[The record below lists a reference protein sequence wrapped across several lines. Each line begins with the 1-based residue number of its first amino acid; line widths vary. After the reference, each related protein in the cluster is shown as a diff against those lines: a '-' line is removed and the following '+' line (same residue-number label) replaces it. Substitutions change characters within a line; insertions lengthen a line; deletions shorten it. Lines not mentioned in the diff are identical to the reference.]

1 MSRVKE
7 FDVDAA
13 CEAAL
18 ELFWRQGYEA
28 TSVSDLV
35 AELGIGKASLYATF
49 GTKHELYLTALNRYI
64 ARGNER
70 FVEDF
75 AGPGPA
81 LAGVRRLIDRY
92 LAEILGESGRKG
104 CFVVNAA
111 MEMLP
116 KDPEVARVV
125 ERSWDA
131 LELAVRMALSRAKA
145 QGELDADADPEELAG
160 FLLTV
165 LQGMRVLGKGP
176 DPAPR
181 VRATAKQAIA
191 VLEAARKHS

>member
-49 GTKHELYLTALNRYI
+49 GTKHELYLAVLNRYI
-64 ARGNER
+64 ARGNVR

-92 LAEILGESGRKG
+92 LAEILDESGRKG

-111 MEMLP
+111 MEMMP
-116 KDPEVARVV
+116 RDPDVARVV

-131 LELAVRMALSRAKA
+131 LELALRMALSRAKA
-145 QGELDADADPEELAG
+145 QGELDDAVDPEELAG

-176 DPAPR
+176 DPAAR
-181 VRATAKQAIA
+181 AKATAKQAIA
-191 VLEAARKHS
+191 VVEAARKH

>member
-13 CEAAL
+13 CDAAL

-35 AELGIGKASLYATF
+35 AGLGIGKASLYATF
-49 GTKHELYLTALNRYI
+49 GTKHQLYLTALNRYI

-70 FVEDF
+70 FVADF

-81 LAGVRRLIDRY
+81 LDGVRRLIERY
-92 LAEILGESGRKG
+92 VAEILDESGRKG

-131 LELAVRMALSRAKA
+131 LELALRMALSRAKA
-145 QGELDADADPEELAG
+145 QDEIGAGADPEALAG

-165 LQGMRVLGKGP
+165 LQGMRVLGKGL
-176 DPAPR
+176 DHAAR

-191 VLEAARKHS
+191 VLEAARQH

>member
-1 MSRVKE
+1 VKE

-13 CEAAL
+13 CDAAL

-28 TSVSDLV
+28 TSVNDLV
-35 AELGIGKASLYATF
+35 AALGIGKASLYATF

-64 ARGNER
+64 ARGDER

-81 LAGVRRLIDRY
+81 LAGVQRLIERY
-92 LAEILGESGRKG
+92 LAEILDESGRDG

-111 MEMLP
+111 MEMMP
-116 KDPEVARVV
+116 KDPEVVRAV

-131 LELAVRMALSRAKA
+131 LELALRMALSRAKA
-145 QGELDADADPEELAG
+145 QGELDAAADPEGLAR

-165 LQGMRVLGKGP
+165 LQGMRVLSKGP

-181 VRATAKQAIA
+181 AKATAKQALA
-191 VLEAARKHS
+191 VLDAARSH

>member
-13 CEAAL
+13 CDAAL

-49 GTKHELYLTALNRYI
+49 GTKRELYLTVLNRYI

-92 LAEILGESGRKG
+92 LAEILGESARKG

-111 MEMLP
+111 MEMMP
-116 KDPEVARVV
+116 RDPEVARVV

-131 LELAVRMALSRAKA
+131 LELALRMALSRAKA
-145 QGELDADADPEELAG
+145 QGELGDDADPEALAG

-165 LQGMRVLGKGP
+165 LQGMRVMGKGP
-176 DPAPR
+176 DPAAR
-181 VRATAKQAIA
+181 ARATAGQAMA
-191 VLEAARKHS
+191 VLEAARNH

>member
-13 CEAAL
+13 CDAAL
-18 ELFWRQGYEA
+18 ELFWRQGYEV

-35 AELGIGKASLYATF
+35 TELGIGKASLYATF
-49 GTKHELYLTALNRYI
+49 GTKHELYLTVLNRYI

-111 MEMLP
+111 MEMMP
-116 KDPEVARVV
+116 RDPEVARVV

-131 LELAVRMALSRAKA
+131 LELALRMALSRAKA
-145 QGELDADADPEELAG
+145 QGELAAAADPEALAG

-165 LQGMRVLGKGP
+165 LQGMRVMGKGP
-176 DPAPR
+176 DPAA
-181 VRATAKQAIA
+181 RARAAAGQAIA
-191 VLEAARKHS
+191 VVEAARKH

>member
-13 CEAAL
+13 CDAAL

-35 AELGIGKASLYATF
+35 AGLGIGKASLYATF
-49 GTKHELYLTALNRYI
+49 GTKHQLYLTALNRYI

-70 FVEDF
+70 FVADF

-81 LAGVRRLIDRY
+81 LDGVRRLIERY
-92 LAEILGESGRKG
+92 VAEILDESGRKG

-131 LELAVRMALSRAKA
+131 LELALRMALSRAKA
-145 QGELDADADPEELAG
+145 QGEIGPGADPEALAG

-165 LQGMRVLGKGP
+165 LQGMRVLGKGL
-176 DPAPR
+176 DHAAR

-191 VLEAARKHS
+191 VLEAARQH

>member
-28 TSVSDLV
+28 TSVTDLV

-111 MEMLP
+111 MEMMP
-116 KDPEVARVV
+116 KDPEVVRVI

-131 LELAVRMALSRAKA
+131 LELAVRMALSRAKS
-145 QGELDADADPEELAG
+145 QGELHASADPEELAG

-165 LQGMRVLGKGP
+165 LQGMRVLSKGP
-176 DPAPR
+176 DPAAR
-181 VRATAKQAIA
+181 AKATARQAIA
-191 VLEAARKHS
+191 VLEAARKH

>member
-13 CEAAL
+13 CDAAL

-35 AELGIGKASLYATF
+35 AGLGIGKASLYATF
-49 GTKHELYLTALNRYI
+49 GTKHQLYLTALNRYI

-81 LAGVRRLIDRY
+81 LDGVRRLIGRY
-92 LAEILGESGRKG
+92 LAEILGEPGRKG

-111 MEMLP
+111 MEMMP

-145 QGELDADADPEELAG
+145 QGELAATADPEELAC

-165 LQGMRVLGKGP
+165 LQGMRVLSKGP
-176 DPAPR
+176 DPAAR
-181 VRATAKQAIA
+181 ARATAKQAIA
-191 VLEAARKHS
+191 VLEAARQH

>member
-1 MSRVKE
+1 VSRVKE
-7 FDVDAA
+7 FDVDVA

-35 AELGIGKASLYATF
+35 ESLGIGKASLYATF
-49 GTKHELYLTALNRYI
+49 GTKHELYLTALNRYVS
-64 ARGNER
+64 RGNTR
-70 FVEDF
+70 IMDDLTKTGRALDAVRGLVE
-75 AGPGPA
+75 
-81 LAGVRRLIDRY
+81 RY
-92 LAEILGESGRKG
+92 LAEILDETGRNG

-116 KDPEVARVV
+116 KDPEVSRVV

-131 LELAVRMALSRAKA
+131 LEVSLTMALSRAKA
-145 QGELDADADPEELAG
+145 QGELAENTDPSILAG

-165 LQGMRVLGKGP
+165 LQGMRVLSKAP
-176 DPAPR
+176 DPAA
-181 VRATAKQAIA
+181 RARAAAGQALA
-191 VLEAARKHS
+191 VLEAAKNQ

>member
-13 CEAAL
+13 CEAAI

-64 ARGNER
+64 ARGDER

-81 LAGVRRLIDRY
+81 LAGVRRLIGRY
-92 LAEILGESGRKG
+92 LAEILDESGRKG

-111 MEMLP
+111 MELMP
-116 KDPEVARVV
+116 RDPEVARVV
-125 ERSWDA
+125 ERSWDR
-131 LELAVRMALSRAKA
+131 LELALRMALSRAKA
-145 QGELDADADPEELAG
+145 QGELVPGADPETLAG

-165 LQGMRVLGKGP
+165 LQGMRVLSKSP
-176 DPAPR
+176 DPAA
-181 VRATAKQAIA
+181 RARAAAGEALA
-191 VLEAARKHS
+191 VLETSRRH

>member
-49 GTKHELYLTALNRYI
+49 GTKHELYLTALNRYV

-75 AGPGPA
+75 TGPGPA
-81 LAGVRRLIDRY
+81 LEGVRRLIDRY
-92 LAEILGESGRKG
+92 LAEILGESGHKG

-111 MEMLP
+111 MEMMP
-116 KDPEVARVV
+116 RDPEVARVV

-145 QGELDADADPEELAG
+145 QGELDEAADPEELAG
-160 FLLTV
+160 FLLAV

-176 DPAPR
+176 DPAAR
-181 VRATAKQAIA
+181 VKATARQAVA
-191 VLEAARKHS
+191 VLEAARRH

>member
-28 TSVSDLV
+28 TSVADLV

-49 GTKHELYLTALNRYI
+49 GTKHELYLTALSRYV

-70 FVEDF
+70 FLDEL

-81 LAGVRRLIDRY
+81 LAGVRRIVERY
-92 LAEILGESGRKG
+92 LAEILDESGRNG

-116 KDPEVARVV
+116 RDPEVTRVI
-125 ERSWDA
+125 EQSWDA
-131 LELAVRMALSRAKA
+131 LELALRMTLTRARA
-145 QGELDADADPEELAG
+145 QGELSAGADPAALAG

-165 LQGMRVLGKGP
+165 LQGMRVLSKSP
-176 DPAPR
+176 DPGAR
-181 VRATAKQAIA
+181 VRAAAGQAIA
-191 VLEAARKHS
+191 VLEAARNH

>member
-7 FDVDAA
+7 FDVDVA

-18 ELFWRQGYEA
+18 ELFWRKGYEA

-49 GTKHELYLTALNRYI
+49 GTKRELYLTVLNRYI
-64 ARGNER
+64 ARGDKR
-70 FVEDF
+70 FIEDF

-92 LAEILGESGRKG
+92 LAEILDESGRKG

-111 MEMLP
+111 MEMMS
-116 KDPEVARVV
+116 KDPDVARLV
-125 ERSWDA
+125 ERNWDA
-131 LELAVRMALSRAKA
+131 LEMALRMALSRAKA
-145 QGELDADADPEELAG
+145 QGELDDAVDPEALAR

-165 LQGMRVLGKGP
+165 LQGMRVLSKGP
-176 DPAPR
+176 DPAAR
-181 VRATAKQAIA
+181 AKATAKQAIA
-191 VLEAARKHS
+191 VVDAARKH

>member
-13 CEAAL
+13 CDAAL

-28 TSVSDLV
+28 TSVNDLV
-35 AELGIGKASLYATF
+35 SALGIGKASLYATF
-49 GTKHELYLTALNRYI
+49 GTKHELYLTALNRYV

-81 LAGVRRLIDRY
+81 LAGVRRLIERY
-92 LAEILGESGRKG
+92 LAEILGESGRHG

-111 MEMLP
+111 MEMMP

-131 LELAVRMALSRAKA
+131 LDLALRMALSRAKA
-145 QGELDADADPEELAG
+145 QGELDATADPEALAG

-165 LQGMRVLGKGP
+165 LQGMRVLSKGP

-181 VRATAKQAIA
+181 ARATAKQAIA
-191 VLEAARKHS
+191 VLEAARPR

>member
-13 CEAAL
+13 CDAAL

-49 GTKHELYLTALNRYI
+49 GTKHELYLTVLNRYI

-92 LAEILGESGRKG
+92 LAEILGESARKG

-111 MEMLP
+111 MEMMP
-116 KDPEVARVV
+116 RDPEVARVV

-131 LELAVRMALSRAKA
+131 LELALRMALSRAKA
-145 QGELDADADPEELAG
+145 QGELGDDADPEALAG

-165 LQGMRVLGKGP
+165 LQGMRVMGKGP
-176 DPAPR
+176 DPAA
-181 VRATAKQAIA
+181 RARAAAGQAMA
-191 VLEAARKHS
+191 VLEAARNH

>member
-13 CEAAL
+13 CDAAL

-35 AELGIGKASLYATF
+35 AGLGIGKASLYATF
-49 GTKHELYLTALNRYI
+49 GTKHQLYLTALNRYI

-70 FVEDF
+70 FVADF

-81 LAGVRRLIDRY
+81 LDGVRRLIERY
-92 LAEILGESGRKG
+92 VAEILDESGRKG

-131 LELAVRMALSRAKA
+131 LELALRMALSRARA
-145 QGELDADADPEELAG
+145 QGEIGAGADPEALAG

-165 LQGMRVLGKGP
+165 LQGMRVLGKGL
-176 DPAPR
+176 DHAAR

-191 VLEAARKHS
+191 VLEAARQH

>member
-13 CEAAL
+13 CDAAL

-28 TSVSDLV
+28 TSVNDLV
-35 AELGIGKASLYATF
+35 AALGIGKASLYATF
-49 GTKHELYLTALNRYI
+49 GTKHDLYLTALNRYI

-81 LAGVRRLIDRY
+81 LAGVRRLIERY
-92 LAEILGESGRKG
+92 LAEILDESGRDG

-111 MEMLP
+111 MEMMP
-116 KDPEVARVV
+116 KDPEVARAV

-131 LELAVRMALSRAKA
+131 LELALRMALSRAKA
-145 QGELDADADPEELAG
+145 QGELDAATDPEALAR

-165 LQGMRVLGKGP
+165 LQGMRVLSKGP

-181 VRATAKQAIA
+181 AKATAEQALA
-191 VLEAARKHS
+191 VLDAARSR

>member
-18 ELFWRQGYEA
+18 ALFWRQGYEA

-49 GTKHELYLTALNRYI
+49 GTKHELYLKALNRYI
-64 ARGNER
+64 ARGDER
-70 FVEDF
+70 FVQDF

-81 LAGVRRLIDRY
+81 LAGVRRLVERY
-92 LAEILGESGRKG
+92 LAEILDESGRDG

-111 MEMLP
+111 MEMMP
-116 KDPEVARVV
+116 RDPEVARVV
-125 ERSWDA
+125 ERSWDG
-131 LELAVRMALSRAKA
+131 LELALRMALTRAKA
-145 QGELDADADPEELAG
+145 QGELAPDADPETLAG

-165 LQGMRVLGKGP
+165 LQGMRVLSKGP
-176 DPAPR
+176 DPAA
-181 VRATAKQAIA
+181 RARAAAGQAIA
-191 VLEAARKHS
+191 VLEASRMR

>member
-7 FDVDAA
+7 FDVDVA

-18 ELFWRQGYEA
+18 ELFWRKGYEA

-49 GTKHELYLTALNRYI
+49 GTKRELYLTVLNRYI
-64 ARGNER
+64 ARGDKR
-70 FVEDF
+70 FIEDF
-75 AGPGPA
+75 AEPGPA

-92 LAEILGESGRKG
+92 LAEILDESGRKG

-111 MEMLP
+111 MEMMS
-116 KDPEVARVV
+116 KDPDVARLV
-125 ERSWDA
+125 ERNWDA
-131 LELAVRMALSRAKA
+131 LEMALRMALSRAKA
-145 QGELDADADPEELAG
+145 QGELDDAVDPEALAR

-165 LQGMRVLGKGP
+165 LQGMRVLSKGP
-176 DPAPR
+176 DPAAR
-181 VRATAKQAIA
+181 AKATAKQAIA
-191 VLEAARKHS
+191 VVDAARKH

>member
-13 CEAAL
+13 CDAAL

-35 AELGIGKASLYATF
+35 RELGIGKASLYATF
-49 GTKHELYLTALNRYI
+49 GTKHELYLAALNSYA
-64 ARGNER
+64 ARGNAR
-70 FVEDF
+70 IVDDL

-81 LAGVRRLIDRY
+81 LAAVRGLVERY
-92 LAEILGESGRKG
+92 LAEILDEAGRNG

-116 KDPEVARVV
+116 GDAEVSRVV

-131 LELAVRMALSRAKA
+131 LEVALTMALSRAKA
-145 QGELDADADPEELAG
+145 QGELAEDADPAVLAG

-165 LQGMRVLGKGP
+165 LQGMRVLGKGA
-176 DPAPR
+176 DPVAR
-181 VRATAKQAIA
+181 VRAAAEQAMV
-191 VLEAARKHS
+191 VLRSS

>member
-13 CEAAL
+13 CDAAL
-18 ELFWRQGYEA
+18 ALFWRQGYEA
-28 TSVSDLV
+28 TSVNDLV
-35 AELGIGKASLYATF
+35 TELGIGKASLYATF
-49 GTKHELYLTALNRYI
+49 GTKHDLYLTALNRYI
-64 ARGNER
+64 ARGDER

-75 AGPGPA
+75 AGPGRA
-81 LAGVRRLIDRY
+81 LAGVRRLIERY
-92 LAEILGESGRKG
+92 LAEILDESGRNG

-111 MEMLP
+111 MEMMP

-125 ERSWDA
+125 ERSWDR
-131 LELAVRMALSRAKA
+131 LELALRMALSRAKA
-145 QGELDADADPEELAG
+145 QGELLPGADPETLAA

-176 DPAPR
+176 DPEA
-181 VRATAKQAIA
+181 RARAAAGQAIA
-191 VLEAARKHS
+191 VLDAARRQ

>member
-49 GTKHELYLTALNRYI
+49 GTKHQLYLTALNRYI

-70 FVEDF
+70 FVQDF

-81 LAGVRRLIDRY
+81 LEGVRRLIDRY

-111 MEMLP
+111 MEMMP

-145 QGELDADADPEELAG
+145 QGELGAAADPEELAG

-176 DPAPR
+176 DPAAR

-191 VLEAARKHS
+191 VLEAARKH

>member
-28 TSVSDLV
+28 TSVADLV
-35 AELGIGKASLYATF
+35 AGLGIGKASLYATF
-49 GTKHELYLTALNRYI
+49 GTKHELYLTVLNRYV

-70 FVEDF
+70 FLDEL
-75 AGPGPA
+75 AGSGPA
-81 LAGVRRLIDRY
+81 LAGVRRIVERY
-92 LAEILGESGRKG
+92 LAEILDESGRDG

-116 KDPEVARVV
+116 RDPEVTRVI

-131 LELAVRMALSRAKA
+131 LELALRMTLSRAKA
-145 QGELDADADPEELAG
+145 QGELADDADPAALAG

-165 LQGMRVLGKGP
+165 LQGMRVLGKSP
-176 DPAPR
+176 DPGAR
-181 VRATAKQAIA
+181 VRAAARQAIA
-191 VLEAARKHS
+191 VLETVRDH

>member
-13 CEAAL
+13 CDAAL

-35 AELGIGKASLYATF
+35 TELGIGKASLYATF
-49 GTKHELYLTALNRYI
+49 GTKHELYLTVLNRYI

-111 MEMLP
+111 MEMMP
-116 KDPEVARVV
+116 RDPEVARVV

-131 LELAVRMALSRAKA
+131 LELALRMALSRAKA
-145 QGELDADADPEELAG
+145 QGELAAAADPEALAG

-165 LQGMRVLGKGP
+165 LQGMRVMGKGP
-176 DPAPR
+176 DPAA
-181 VRATAKQAIA
+181 RARAAAGQAIA
-191 VLEAARKHS
+191 VVEAARKH

>member
-28 TSVSDLV
+28 TSVNDLV
-35 AELGIGKASLYATF
+35 AGLGIGKASLYATF
-49 GTKHELYLTALNRYI
+49 GTKHELYLTVLNRYI
-64 ARGNER
+64 ARGDER
-70 FVEDF
+70 FLADF
-75 AGPGPA
+75 AAPGPA

-92 LAEILGESGRKG
+92 LAEILDESGRKG

-111 MEMLP
+111 MEMMP
-116 KDPEVARVV
+116 RDPDVARVV

-131 LELAVRMALSRAKA
+131 LEMALRMALSRAKA
-145 QGELDADADPEELAG
+145 QGELVDAVDPEELAG

-176 DPAPR
+176 DPAAR
-181 VRATAKQAIA
+181 AKATAKQAIA
-191 VLEAARKHS
+191 VVEAARKH